1 MDTISVSTDAILM
14 PFPKDHRD
22 EKLIHCPDIPVGTEV
37 EVEVDGLGTV
47 KAKVGDFSE
56 KYGTDT
62 YLAIPPT
69 MFPDLDINDDERIA
83 GMVAHGSSV
92 HAKVVVTNLPDQ
104 DKQLMIDFYMSGK
117 TETNTNA

>member
-14 PFPKDHRD
+14 PFRG
-22 EKLIHCPDIPVGTEV
+22 ENREANLIHCPDIPVGTEV
-37 EVEVDGLGTV
+37 EVEIDGAQNI

-56 KYGTDT
+56 RYGTDT

-69 MFPDLDINDDERIA
+69 MFPNVDINDDEQIA
-83 GMVAHGSSV
+83 GMVAHGSTV
-92 HAKVVVTNLPDQ
+92 HAKVIVTNLPDK

-117 TETNTNA
+117 TETTLDA